1 MHKGIRKIIKKEG
14 YVVMKKWSS
23 LLLTG
28 ALLLSSGALADIP
41 VDAAPNDWVII
52 DNVDEEE

>member
-1 MHKGIRKIIKKEG
+1 MHKENKKKEG

-28 ALLLSSGALADIP
+28 ALLL
-41 VDAAPNDWVII
+41 VV
-52 DNVDEEE
+52 EH